1 MVCVCRTV
9 ALRATAARVRAHT
22 TCIHIR
28 GAYAQ
33 ALMGA
38 SFSARTQPA
47 SGCRRGAVS
56 IACASWLPEVV
67 EAASDSTDMASSL
80 HCASLA
86 FRRSFRYSAR
96 STTRRAPPK
105 YNDTKVVE
113 LKDDE

>member
-1 MVCVCRTV
+1 MAPCEVCKMCVWVCGEVFVLMVCVCRTV

-67 EAASDSTDMASSL
+67 EAASDSTDMASS
-80 HCASLA
+80 
-86 FRRSFRYSAR
+86 
-96 STTRRAPPK
+96 
-105 YNDTKVVE
+105 
-113 LKDDE
+113 